1 MNTCDFRFLQACGV
15 MIAEGS
21 MDILVALRQE
31 AAKLEQQLRG
41 IRGAIFALN
50 GSHRA
55 ASRSVVSNHVVTQ
68 KRTMS
73 AAARAKI
80 SKATKARWAKFRAE
94 KSKKAK

>member
-1 MNTCDFRFLQACGV
+1 
-15 MIAEGS
+15 
-21 MDILVALRQE
+21 MDILVALKQE

-55 ASRSVVSNHVVTQ
+55 APRSAVDGHKVVTK

-73 AAARAKI
+73 AAARARI
-80 SKATKARWAKFRAE
+80 SKATKERWAKFRAE